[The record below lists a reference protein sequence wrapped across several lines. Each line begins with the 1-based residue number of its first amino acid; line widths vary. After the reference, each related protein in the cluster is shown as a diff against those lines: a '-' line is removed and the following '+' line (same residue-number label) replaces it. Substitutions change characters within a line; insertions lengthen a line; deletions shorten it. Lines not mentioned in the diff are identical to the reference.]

1 MILGASELRKLIV
14 EREPPLISEWIDL
27 DLQLQ
32 PAGFDLTLRE
42 VRKFTSGGY
51 IDFNNSKRRIAE
63 SNLLPFDEN
72 GTVKLEKG
80 SYLLVFNEY
89 LRLPLDI
96 AAVAKPRSSLIRS
109 GATVETAVWDPGYE
123 GRSRALLV
131 IHNEHGLILE
141 RNARVVQLVFVKV
154 ASPGLE
160 YAGMYKGEG

>member
-1 MILGASELRKLIV
+1 MILGGSELRKLIV
-14 EREPPLISEWIDL
+14 EREPPLISEWVDL

-63 SNLLPFDEN
+63 SSLLPFDEN
-72 GTVKLEKG
+72 GTLKLEKG

-89 LRLPLDI
+89 LKLPLDI
-96 AAVAKPRSSLIRS
+96 AAIAKPRSSLLRN

-123 GRSRALLV
+123 GRGRALLIV
-131 IHNEHGLILE
+131 YNEHGLILE

>member
-1 MILGASELRKLIV
+1 MGGSELRKLIV
-14 EREPPLISEWIDL
+14 EREPPLISEWVDL

-63 SNLLPFDEN
+63 SSLLPFDEN
-72 GTVKLEKG
+72 GTLKLEKG

-89 LRLPLDI
+89 LKLPLDI
-96 AAVAKPRSSLIRS
+96 AAIAKPRSSLLRN

-123 GRSRALLV
+123 GRGRALLIV
-131 IHNEHGLILE
+131 YNEHGLILE

>member
-1 MILGASELRKLIV
+1 LGGSELRKLIV
-14 EREPPLISEWIDL
+14 EREPPLISEWVDL

-63 SNLLPFDEN
+63 SSLLPFDEN
-72 GTVKLEKG
+72 GTLKLEKG

-89 LRLPLDI
+89 LKLPLDI
-96 AAVAKPRSSLIRS
+96 AAIAKPRSSLIRS
-109 GATVETAVWDPGYE
+109 GATVETAIWDPGYE
-123 GRSRALLV
+123 GRGRALLIV
-131 IHNEHGLILE
+131 YNEHGLILE

>member
-1 MILGASELRKLIV
+1 
-14 EREPPLISEWIDL
+14 
-27 DLQLQ
+27 
-32 PAGFDLTLRE
+32 LRE

-63 SNLLPFDEN
+63 SSLLPFDEN
-72 GTVKLEKG
+72 GTLKLEKG

-89 LRLPLDI
+89 LKLPLDI
-96 AAVAKPRSSLIRS
+96 AAIAKPRSSLLRN

-123 GRSRALLV
+123 GRGRALLIV
-131 IHNEHGLILE
+131 YNEHGLILE

>member
-1 MILGASELRKLIV
+1 MILGGSELRKLIV

-42 VRKFTSGGY
+42 VRKFVSGGY
-51 IDFNNSKRRIAE
+51 VDFNNSKRRIAE
-63 SNLLPFDEN
+63 SSPLPFEEN
-72 GTVKLEKG
+72 ETVKLEKG
-80 SYLLVFNEY
+80 FNEY

-96 AAVAKPRSSLIRS
+96 AAIAKPRSSLIRS

-131 IHNEHGLILE
+131 VYNEHGLILE
-141 RNARVVQLVFVKV
+141 KNARVVQLIFVKV
-154 ASPGLE
+154 IGPGLE
-160 YAGMYKGEG
+160 YAGMYKGES

>member
-1 MILGASELRKLIV
+1 MGGSELRKLIV
-14 EREPPLISEWIDL
+14 EREPPLISEWVDL

-63 SNLLPFDEN
+63 SSLLPFDEN
-72 GTVKLEKG
+72 GTLKLEKG

-89 LRLPLDI
+89 LKLPLDI
-96 AAVAKPRSSLIRS
+96 AAIAKPRSSLIRS
-109 GATVETAVWDPGYE
+109 GATVETAIWDPGYE
-123 GRSRALLV
+123 GRGRALLIV
-131 IHNEHGLILE
+131 YNEHGLILE

>member
-1 MILGASELRKLIV
+1 MGGSELRKLIV
-14 EREPPLISEWIDL
+14 EREPPLISEWVDL
-27 DLQLQ
+27 GLQLQ

-51 IDFNNSKRRIAE
+51 IDFNNRKRRIAE
-63 SNLLPFDEN
+63 SNPIPFDEN

-80 SYLLVFNEY
+80 SYLLVFNEF

-96 AAVAKPRSSLIRS
+96 AAIAKPRSSLIRS

-131 IHNEHGLILE
+131 VYNEHGLILE
-141 RNARVVQLVFVKV
+141 RNARVVQLIFIKV

-160 YAGMYKGEG
+160 YAGMYKGES